1 MSFSN
6 KHLEQLKK
14 LSENT
19 GMLYAAK
26 KEELEDFL
34 IYAQQ
39 LMDNI
44 NFIQAE
50 REEEEEEEEEE
61 D

>member
-19 GMLYAAK
+19 DMLYAAK

-34 IYAQQ
+34 IYAQE
-39 LMDNI
+39 LMTNI
-44 NFIQAE
+44 ELIQAE
-50 REEEEEEEEEE
+50 REEEEE